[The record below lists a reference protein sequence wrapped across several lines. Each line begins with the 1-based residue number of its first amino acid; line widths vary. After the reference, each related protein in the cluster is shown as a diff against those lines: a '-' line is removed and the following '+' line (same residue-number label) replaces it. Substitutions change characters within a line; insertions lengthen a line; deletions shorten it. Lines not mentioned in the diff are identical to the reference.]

1 MYDPFWSLFS
11 AFAAFQ
17 IILGIA
23 WLLVLIAA
31 ARSVDKR
38 EKDKWMA
45 EGVERAIRRSQ
56 LEEHQLQDLPPY
68 QT

>member
-1 MYDPFWSLFS
+1 M
-11 AFAAFQ
+11 
-17 IILGIA
+17 ILGIA